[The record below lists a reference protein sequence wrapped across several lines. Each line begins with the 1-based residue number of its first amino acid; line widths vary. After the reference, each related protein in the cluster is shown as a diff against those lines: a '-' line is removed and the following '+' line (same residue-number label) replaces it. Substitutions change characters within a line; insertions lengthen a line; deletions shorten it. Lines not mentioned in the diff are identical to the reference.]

1 MVVAGRST
9 SSRSKIPSAVK
20 MLFLV
25 LSETASTLSNGA
37 KHKKIG
43 GDDDDDAVIVLF
55 KQATCGLHV

>member
-9 SSRSKIPSAVK
+9 NSRSKIPSAVR

-25 LSETASTLSNGA
+25 LSEMVSILCIGA

-43 GDDDDDAVIVLF
+43 DDDVIVLF
-55 KQATCGLHV
+55 KQAYKHL

>member
-9 SSRSKIPSAVK
+9 NSSSKIPSAVK

-25 LSETASTLSNGA
+25 LSETVSILCIGA

-43 GDDDDDAVIVLF
+43 DDVIVLF
-55 KQATCGLHV
+55 KQA